1 MGTGFC
7 LRKNIRDGNHLR
19 YRIKERELLMSNVNK
34 DIALVPNKEFAKLA
48 NDEKIKRVTQALEA
62 NGIHTLIAENGEEAK
77 RLFFEL
83 VPDEAEVFLGASV
96 TLEKLGIKDE
106 IDKSGR
112 FDALRLKMFAMNRET
127 QGREIRKLGGAPDYA
142 AGSVHAVTEDGHVL
156 VASNTGSQLGP
167 YASGAGKVI
176 WVVGAQKIVKDL
188 NEGMRRIHEYVLPLE
203 EEHMQ
208 QLYHVGT
215 AVSKVL
221 IVNRELRP
229 NRITMIIV
237 KEELGF

>member
-1 MGTGFC
+1 MITVHTDT
-7 LRKNIRDGNHLR
+7 I
-19 YRIKERELLMSNVNK
+19 
-34 DIALVPNKEFAKLA
+34 LVPNREFARVA
-48 NDEKIKRVTQALEA
+48 NAERIERTAKALEA
-62 NGIHTLIAENGEEAK
+62 NNIHTLIAENGEEAK

-83 VPDEAEVFLGASV
+83 VPDGSEIFLGASV
-96 TLEKLGIKDE
+96 TLETLGIKDE
-106 IDKSGR
+106 LDKSGR
-112 FDALRLKMFAMNRET
+112 FDAVRPKIFAMNRET

-156 VASNTGSQLGP
+156 IASNSGSQLGP

-176 WVVGAQKIVKDL
+176 WVVGAQKIVRDL
-188 NEGMRRIHEYVLPLE
+188 NEGLRRIHEYAYPLE

-208 QLYHVGT
+208 QLYGIGT
-215 AVSKVL
+215 HINKIL
-221 IVNRELRP
+221 IVNAELRP

>member
-1 MGTGFC
+1 MTSATQST
-7 LRKNIRDGNHLR
+7 LT
-19 YRIKERELLMSNVNK
+19 
-34 DIALVPNKEFAKLA
+34 PNKEFSRLATDEQIERVAK
-48 NDEKIKRVTQALEA
+48 ALEA
-62 NGIHTLIAENGEEAK
+62 NGIHTLIAENGGDAK

-83 VPDEAEVFLGASV
+83 IPDGSEVFLGSSV

-112 FDALRLKMFAMNRET
+112 YDALRPKMFAMNRET

-142 AGSVHAVTEDGHVL
+142 AGSVHAVTEDGQVL
-156 VASNTGSQLGP
+156 IVSRTGSQLGG
-167 YASGAGKVI
+167 YASSAGKVS

-188 NEGMRRIHEYVLPLE
+188 NEGLRRVEEYCMPLE
-203 EEHMQ
+203 EKHMQ
-208 QLYHVGT
+208 QLYNMGTSVGKT
-215 AVSKVL
+215 L
-221 IVNRELRP
+221 IINSEVRP